1 VSNWEKRPLT
11 SDQIQYASLD
21 AHTLLAIFD
30 ILAIKMNNVSSLYTT
45 GTYIMYCENV
55 LGKVQ
60 SGMEVQ
66 DVQLNTRSYSGSD
79 KNSDDVTQIWKK
91 YIISTNAN
99 EDTNPNN
106 NATTSNKSTPSRS
119 KHS

>member
-1 VSNWEKRPLT
+1 MT
-11 SDQIQYASLD
+11 ADQIQYASLD

-60 SGMEVQ
+60 SGIQVQ
-66 DVQLNTRSYSGSD
+66 DVQLNARSYSGSD

-106 NATTSNKSTPSRS
+106 NNATTSNKSTSRS